1 MVTLRHKRGQGAH
14 TTGETTITMTSSDAL
29 TLYTIGHSDHTLEA
43 LIELLH
49 GAGITA
55 LADVRSR
62 PYSRWAPQANR
73 ETLARALEKAG
84 ISYVFLGDV
93 LGGRPEDPALYPP
106 GEAEA
111 PAKLASRP
119 DYAPLAA
126 TPAFQAGLEQL
137 ITEAGTGVVVVMCS
151 EGDYHHCHR
160 AALITPELLTR
171 GVRVIHILPTGEMEE
186 ARIEPRQL
194 HLF

>member
-14 TTGETTITMTSSDAL
+14 TTGETTITVTSSDAL

-93 LGGRPEDPALYPP
+93 LGGRPEDPALYPS
-106 GEAEA
+106 GEADG
-111 PAKLASRP
+111 RP
-119 DYAPLAA
+119 DYARLAA
-126 TPAFQAGLEQL
+126 APAFQAGLEQL
-137 ITEAGTGVVVVMCS
+137 IARSGVVVVMCS

-160 AALITPELLTR
+160 AALITPELLAR

-186 ARIEPRQL
+186 ARQL
-194 HLF
+194 PLF

>member
-1 MVTLRHKRGQGAH
+1 MVSLGHKRGQGAH
-14 TTGETTITMTSSDAL
+14 TAGEITIAMTSSDAL

-43 LIELLH
+43 FIELLR
-49 GAGITA
+49 GASALSCRIST

-62 PYSRWAPQANR
+62 PYSRWVPQANR

-93 LGGRPEDPALYPP
+93 LGGRPEDPTLYPP
-106 GEAEA
+106 GDTEG
-111 PAKLASRP
+111 RP
-119 DYAPLAA
+119 DYAHLAA
-126 TPAFQAGLEQL
+126 TSTFQAGLDRL
-137 ITEAGTGVVVVMCS
+137 IALARSGVVVVMCS

>member
-14 TTGETTITMTSSDAL
+14 TTGETTITMTSSDAS

-43 LIELLH
+43 FIEILRS
-49 GAGITA
+49 AGIAA

-84 ISYVFLGDV
+84 ISYVFLGDA
-93 LGGRPEDPALYPP
+93 LGGRPEDPALYSP
-106 GEAEA
+106 GDTEG
-111 PAKLASRP
+111 RP
-119 DYAPLAA
+119 DYARVAA
-126 TPAFQAGLEQL
+126 TSTFQAGLDRL
-137 ITEAGTGVVVVMCS
+137 IALARTGVVVVMCS

-160 AALITPELLTR
+160 AALITPELLAR

-186 ARIEPRQL
+186 ARSEPRQL